1 MGDTATVV
9 VTGSSGD
16 VGTALCLSMMDDGY
30 AVLGLD
36 VAPPLFE
43 HPLFTFSETDLT
55 VPTEIDAALEKVES
69 RVGAVIHCAALQPL
83 VGAGHGAD
91 LSLWAQAYAVNVLS
105 LEHIVS
111 HLRSDLSSTAP
122 HRVIAIGS
130 VHQHV
135 TSRDIAPYS
144 VSKAALAGWVRAAA
158 LDLGSEGIV
167 TIGVSCGAIDSRKLE
182 EGLTRFD
189 RPAEALATLVGRIP
203 LGRLIDP
210 HDLSHLTRF
219 LLTAEAAHF
228 MGSNLVFD
236 GGITGVLASE

>member
-1 MGDTATVV
+1 MGDTTTVV

-16 VGTALCLSMMDDGY
+16 VGTAVCQSMVEDGY
-30 AVLGLD
+30 SVLGLD
-36 VAPPLFE
+36 VAAPILEDPR
-43 HPLFTFSETDLT
+43 FTFSKTDLT
-55 VPTEIDAALEKVES
+55 VTTEIDASLEKVES
-69 RVGAVIHCAALQPL
+69 RVGAVVHCAALQPL

-91 LSLWAQAYAVNVLS
+91 LSLWAQSYAVNVLS

-111 HLRSDLSSTAP
+111 RLRSDLSSTAP

-130 VHQHV
+130 VHHQV

-189 RPAEALATLVGRIP
+189 RPSEALANLVGKVP
-203 LGRLIDP
+203 LGRLINP
-210 HDLSHLTRF
+210 SDLSHLTRF

-228 MGSNLVFD
+228 LGSNLVFD
-236 GGITGVLASE
+236 GGIMDVLASE

>member
-1 MGDTATVV
+1 MSDTTTVV

-16 VGTALCLSMMDDGY
+16 VGTALCRSMLDDGY

-36 VAPPLFE
+36 IAPPLFE
-43 HPLFTFSETDLT
+43 DPRFTFSQTDLT
-55 VPTEIDAALEKVES
+55 VTTEIDAALEKAES

-111 HLRSDLSSTAP
+111 RLRSDLSSTAP

-135 TSRDIAPYS
+135 TSREIAPYS

-182 EGLTRFD
+182 EGLTRFQ
-189 RPAEALATLVGRIP
+189 RPAEALENLVGKIP
-203 LGRLIDP
+203 LGRLTTVRDV
-210 HDLSHLTRF
+210 SHLIRF
-219 LLTAEAAHF
+219 LLTEEADYFVGA
-228 MGSNLVFD
+228 NIPFD
-236 GGITGVLASE
+236 GGVSSLLASE

>member
-1 MGDTATVV
+1 MSDTITVV

-16 VGTALCLSMMDDGY
+16 VGTALCRSMLDDGY

-36 VAPPLFE
+36 IAPPLFE
-43 HPLFTFSETDLT
+43 DPRFTFSQTDLT
-55 VPTEIDAALEKVES
+55 LTTEIDAALEKVES

-83 VGAGHGAD
+83 VGAGYGAD
-91 LSLWAQAYAVNVLS
+91 LSLWAQAYTVNVLS

-111 HLRSDLSSTAP
+111 RLRSDLSSTAP

-189 RPAEALATLVGRIP
+189 HPAKALSNLVGKLPLRRIMNP
-203 LGRLIDP
+203 RE
-210 HDLSHLTRF
+210 LSNLVQF
-219 LLTAEAAHF
+219 LLRPESAHF
-228 MGSNLVFD
+228 LGSNLNFD
-236 GGITGVLASE
+236 GGISGVLASE